1 MLCPIGQSNEKLPL
15 QALAKWW
22 EHVTEKIRKNTGS
35 MQMFCKAFLERDSD
49 GIQKQLTLILNNM
62 ISILDTKARNEEKE
76 IFYHGLLLGLLRS
89 ESDWLILSNAESGDG
104 FSDILIEPEDP
115 DMGIVIELKYASDF
129 FGLENA
135 CKKALQQIKDRRY
148 ADRLKNDGRSDI
160 LAYGIAFCKK
170 RCRVIAEQL

>member
-1 MLCPIGQSNEKLPL
+1 
-15 QALAKWW
+15 
-22 EHVTEKIRKNTGS
+22 
-35 MQMFCKAFLERDSD
+35 MQTFCKAFLERDSD
-49 GIQKQLTLILNNM
+49 EIQKQLTRILNNM

-115 DMGIVIELKYASDF
+115 DMGIVIELKSASDF
-129 FGLENA
+129 SGLENA
-135 CKKALQQIKDRRY
+135 CKKAMEQIKDRRY